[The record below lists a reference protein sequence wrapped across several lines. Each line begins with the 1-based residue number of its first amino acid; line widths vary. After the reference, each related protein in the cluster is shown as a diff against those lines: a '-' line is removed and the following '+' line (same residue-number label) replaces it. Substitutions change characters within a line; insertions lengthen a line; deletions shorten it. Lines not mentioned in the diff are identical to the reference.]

1 MKNKIIVIVGPTAS
15 GKTNLSIELA
25 EKLNSEIINADSRQV
40 YEFMDIGTAKPTK
53 EELQRVKHYFIDRVK
68 PDEHY
73 DAGMFGKE
81 GREVIELMINQD
93 KIPIVSGGSGLY
105 IKSLV
110 DGLFDGPERDENIRA
125 KIEERLLAEGIDS
138 LYKELCDI
146 DHETYQKIQP
156 NNKHRIIRAL
166 EVYYLTGVP
175 ISKLHK
181 MNKVEINF
189 LPVFFG
195 LHWERKVLYQ
205 RINQRTLGMINSGL
219 VDEVKNLLNMGYNKN
234 LKSFKTV
241 GYKEPIEFIEGKIS
255 YDEMISLIQQY
266 TRNYA
271 KRQLTWFRADK
282 RINWVD
288 ANKNTKEI
296 IDEIMK
302 LYKSS

>member
-40 YEFMDIGTAKPTK
+40 YKLMDIGTAKPTK

-110 DGLFDGPERDENIRA
+110 DGLFDGPERDEKIRA

-181 MNKVEINF
+181 MNKVEISF

-205 RINQRTLGMINSGL
+205 RINQRTIGMINSGL
-219 VDEVKNLLNMGYNKN
+219 VEEVKNLLNMGYNKN

-241 GYKEPIEFIEGKIS
+241 GYKEPIEFIEGKIT

-288 ANKNTKEI
+288 ANKNSKDI
-296 IDEIMK
+296 IDEIIK
-302 LYKSS
+302 IYKSS

>member
-40 YEFMDIGTAKPTK
+40 YKFMDIGTAKPTK

-81 GREVIELMINQD
+81 GRKVIELMIKQD

-110 DGLFDGPERDENIRA
+110 DGLFEGPERDENIRS
-125 KIEERLLAEGIDS
+125 KIEERLKTESIDS

-146 DHETYQKIQP
+146 DYEASQKIQP

-166 EVYYLTGVP
+166 EVYYLTGIP

-181 MNKVEINF
+181 MNKIEINF
-189 LPVFFG
+189 IPVFIG
-195 LHWERKVLYQ
+195 LYWERKVLYQ
-205 RINQRTLGMINSGL
+205 RINQRTIDMLNSGL
-219 VDEVKNLLNMGYNKN
+219 VEEVKNLLNMGYNKN

-241 GYKEPIEFIEGKIS
+241 GYKEPIEFIEGKIT
-255 YDEMISLIQQY
+255 YDEMINLIQQY

-271 KRQLTWFRADK
+271 KRQLTWFRADN
-282 RINWVD
+282 RIHWVD
-288 ANKNTKEI
+288 ASKQSKEI
-296 IDEIMK
+296 IDDIMK
-302 LYKSS
+302 LYKSF

>member
-189 LPVFFG
+189 IPIFLG
-195 LHWERKVLYQ
+195 LHWDRKVLYQ
-205 RINQRTLGMINSGL
+205 RINQRTIGMINAGL
-219 VDEVKNLLNMGYNKN
+219 VEEVKNLLNMGYNKN

-241 GYKEPIEFIEGKIS
+241 GYKEPIEFIEGKIT

-302 LYKSS
+302 IYKSS

>member
-40 YEFMDIGTAKPTK
+40 YKFMDIGTAKPTK

-81 GREVIELMINQD
+81 GREIIELIIKQD

-125 KIEERLLAEGIDS
+125 KIEERLLTEGIDS

-181 MNKVEINF
+181 MNKIEINF

-205 RINQRTLGMINSGL
+205 RINQRTIGMINSGL
-219 VDEVKNLLNMGYNKN
+219 VEEVKKLLDMGYNKN